1 MKTNFKKKLTLCLSI
16 LMIAALVITGTMAY
30 FTDTEGT
37 TNIMTIGN
45 IDIVLNEQQRVD
57 DAANQHKLEAFEQA
71 MTLMPAAYA
80 GASIPWAD
88 EAEWVV
94 PGDSAWKVVADN
106 GDVHDKFVTVTN
118 TGTNEAYV
126 RVIVAYEGDAIN
138 GKDIHV
144 VHNDINSTDPAV
156 SGEFAA
162 TDYIEDVTIDG
173 TRYDL
178 IVYTYAAPLQSGE
191 TTIPSLK
198 QIYMDKTT
206 TQEEA
211 AKYGTTYDI
220 LVLSQAVQTASGFTG
235 AVDALN
241 SAFGEVNHATAIEW
255 FTGASP
261 VDVKS
266 DAQLKAALT
275 ANERNIVV
283 NLTDDVTYD
292 VAAWATNG
300 MGGEATETIVINGN
314 GHTITFNQTNSDW
327 NNIVTANGATLSIVN
342 AKITNAGHNN
352 GPWNRH
358 DLNFACDV
366 VLTNVTSDKA
376 MAFKAGATLN
386 NVTINDANTSDTYAI
401 WIQPNGQTV
410 SLNDCTIDMLDCKD
424 GRGIKIDEQYVS
436 APEKVTLNVSNTKFL
451 TEEKGAILVKSVAG
465 AEINLEN
472 VDISGVQADP
482 VYPVW
487 VDEASAAYAP
497 MVVVNGGTK
506 IIEGGAKVV
515 TTTTDADFKAA
526 IKSDAN
532 AVAVNGA
539 TIDLSGTP
547 NAGSKDVVVNNSTVN
562 TTSKN
567 YTGLQ
572 HSGNVTYN
580 NVTFN
585 GSTFLYGNKVVFNNC
600 TFNLTTNYLWTY
612 GAAEVEFNNC
622 TFNTDGKAILVY
634 AEGSVTGSVVTI
646 NGCTFNATKTAFTGA
661 GDPCAAVEIDS
672 SLIKGNYV
680 VNFVGNNTFDADFN
694 GAYRIKNAG
703 ATNVTVNE

>member
-1 MKTNFKKKLTLCLSI
+1 MIVKTNFKKKLTLCLSI

-162 TDYIEDVTIDG
+162 TDYIENVMIDG

-255 FTGASP
+255 FAGASP

-327 NNIVTANGATLSIVN
+327 NNIVTANGAILSIVN

-410 SLNDCTIDMLDCKD
+410 SLNNCTIDMLDCKD

-436 APEKVTLNVSNTKFL
+436 APAKVTLNVSNTKFL
-451 TEEKGAILVKSVAG
+451 TEEKSAILVKSVAG
-465 AEINLEN
+465 AVINLEN

-506 IIEGGAKVV
+506 IIEGAITLTVVDSVADSFAALESGA
-515 TTTTDADFKAA
+515 TD
-526 IKSDAN
+526 
-532 AVAVNGA
+532 VAVKNA
-539 TIDLSGTP
+539 TIDANPFTGHYYKDRNIHFVDCTFTANMNYMYIN
-547 NAGSKDVVVNNSTVN
+547 NATFTNCTFDCGSANSAVH
-562 TTSKN
+562 
-567 YTGLQ
+567 YDELFGDL
-572 HSGNVTYN
+572 
-580 NVTFN
+580 
-585 GSTFLYGNKVVFNNC
+585 VFNNC
-600 TFNLTTNYLWTY
+600 TFVSGKIQI
-612 GAAEVEFNNC
+612 GANKEVTGTVTFNNCEFAETAATSIWAEKGIRVYSPAEFNNC
-622 TFNTDGKAILVY
+622 EFNNRVVMAGAADLPITFNQCTMNGGAPVYYTDNTDGIIRGGNIPA
-634 AEGSVTGSVVTI
+634 VTI
-646 NGCTFNATKTAFTGA
+646 
-661 GDPCAAVEIDS
+661 
-672 SLIKGNYV
+672 
-680 VNFVGNNTFDADFN
+680 
-694 GAYRIKNAG
+694 R
-703 ATNVTVNE
+703 